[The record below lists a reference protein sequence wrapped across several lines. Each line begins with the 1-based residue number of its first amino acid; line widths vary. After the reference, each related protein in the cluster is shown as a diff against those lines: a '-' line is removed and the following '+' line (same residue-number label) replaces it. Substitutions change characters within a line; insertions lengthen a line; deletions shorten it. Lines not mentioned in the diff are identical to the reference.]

1 MTSIMSLKYI
11 KILKINKNKDLALI
25 KIKSLRRK
33 VDYFE
38 ISKRIPKVG
47 DELHAI
53 GHPEGEM
60 WTYTKGYLNAYRFDY
75 SAFEEASSSQKE
87 ENFLFRRCFSNTNTN
102 LSRKF
107 RWASVK

>member
-1 MTSIMSLKYI
+1 MSLKAKKFKGFFADDINYEFPKYI

-60 WTYTKGYLNAYRFDY
+60 WTYTKG
-75 SAFEEASSSQKE
+75 
-87 ENFLFRRCFSNTNTN
+87 T
-102 LSRKF
+102 
-107 RWASVK
+107 